1 MQFVYRMPFWTS
13 PPDSEFATQDAIMD
27 LSALAEA
34 AGFSAVAFTEHP
46 IPAQTWRESG
56 GHDALDPFV
65 ALSFAAAATRSL
77 RLLTYLVVL
86 PYRNPF
92 LLAKS
97 VASLDAVS
105 GGRLILGLGAGYQ
118 KSEFFALGVDFEER
132 NALFD
137 ESLAVMKRAWSGEP
151 VSVQGRHFSAR
162 GVTAQPTPAQ
172 KPHPPLWLGGNSKL
186 TIRRVAEQ
194 AQGWMALPTS
204 PGRGSVLRSPE
215 LNDLRDLEAKIA
227 ELRGHAASIGR
238 TEPVTI
244 HQSLNDGHGA
254 APLAA
259 IRDTARDLAGLG
271 VAWGG
276 WQACARTLAEAKDEM
291 KRFADVVIARAD

>member
-1 MQFVYRMPFWTS
+1 LKFVYRMPFWTA
-13 PPDSEFATQDAIMD
+13 PPTSEFATQDAIME

-46 IPAQTWRESG
+46 IPADSWRRSG

-65 ALSFAAAATRSL
+65 ALSFAAAATRTL

-105 GGRLILGLGAGYQ
+105 GGRLTLGLGAGYQ

-132 NALFD
+132 NTLFD
-137 ESLAVMKRAWSGEP
+137 EAVEVMKLAWTGEP
-151 VSVQGRHFSAR
+151 VTYQGRRFSAR
-162 GVTAQPTPAQ
+162 GVAAQPVPAQ
-172 KPHPPLWLGGNSKL
+172 TPHPPLWLGGNSKL
-186 TIRRVAEQ
+186 TIRRVAEHG
-194 AQGWMALPTS
+194 QGWMALPTA
-204 PGRGSVLRSPE
+204 PGRGAVLRSPE
-215 LNDLRDLEAKIA
+215 LNGLKDLEAKIA
-227 ELRGHAASIGR
+227 ELHAYAAQIGR
-238 TEPVTI
+238 REPIDI
-244 HQSLNDGHGA
+244 HQSLNDGHAEGT
-254 APLAA
+254 LADMLA
-259 IRDTARDLAGLG
+259 QVRDLSGLG

-276 WQACARTLAEAKDEM
+276 WQAAAKTVAEAKDEM
-291 KRFADVVIARAD
+291 KRFADAVIAKA